1 MHFASLLFGGFI
13 TAIVVNP
20 PERKL
25 AKRTSV
31 QWFKV
36 IKPFLQPQNHGIQRE
51 CGNFCKP
58 LYRLAGPIDFDQVKL
73 LPLKLFT
80 WKCITNF
87 LMRQSMLPGPSSG
100 IKLESP

>member
-1 MHFASLLFGGFI
+1 MSQMALCGSVPAAPATKTELMDIIPHYTEVCFASFLSGGFI

-36 IKPFLQPQNHGIQRE
+36 IKPFLQPQKWFSEI
-51 CGNFCKP
+51 
-58 LYRLAGPIDFDQVKL
+58 L
-73 LPLKLFT
+73 
-80 WKCITNF
+80 W
-87 LMRQSMLPGPSSG
+87 
-100 IKLESP
+100 